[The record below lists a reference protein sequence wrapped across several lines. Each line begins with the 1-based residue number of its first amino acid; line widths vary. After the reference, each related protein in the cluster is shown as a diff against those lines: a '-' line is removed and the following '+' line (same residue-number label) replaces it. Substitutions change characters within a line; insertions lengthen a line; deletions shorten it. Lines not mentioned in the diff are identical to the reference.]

1 MASFIAC
8 IWTQNSSSALTALCC
23 CWTLNTVEPLSVTAA
38 RSRVVSTSAAIFFIT
53 NWWMSKSLKVWIM
66 TWKLARSK
74 PGRGRAEMQGSSVPL
89 GRNHVSPSGG
99 PLPSWALR
107 IVLTFPPFTAP
118 LPRCAARVVKEGQCS
133 GRKGPG
139 KGRSPAAARAP
150 LSGPEREG
158 RRLLQRLRPPSGHG
172 TSGDDTARHP
182 GPSAVYGCGSCSLNA
197 PFLDPRGH
205 QRACTGKRPVSRGE
219 AHSAYNSGGDEAP
232 FTSGVCL
239 ITRRQTW
246 LLQRPSSLTHPLPS
260 GAWWRAAIKGRGV
273 LIIRG
278 GGSWLVT
285 KLYTSFS
292 KPAYIQCV
300 GGCRRRILACLK
312 LVFFSSLSL
321 FIMDIYVIL
330 TQLTIFK
337 PLYLFTFLL
346 TPQSWHNAQIQTSVG
361 GKLLKH
367 SQRYRGRP
375 TNSKYQSF
383 VVL

>member
-1 MASFIAC
+1 
-8 IWTQNSSSALTALCC
+8 
-23 CWTLNTVEPLSVTAA
+23 
-38 RSRVVSTSAAIFFIT
+38 
-53 NWWMSKSLKVWIM
+53 MSKIN
-66 TWKLARSK
+66 
-74 PGRGRAEMQGSSVPL
+74 RGI
-89 GRNHVSPSGG
+89 
-99 PLPSWALR
+99 WC
-107 IVLTFPPFTAP
+107 
-118 LPRCAARVVKEGQCS
+118 PRCAARVVKEGQCS

-278 GGSWLVT
+278 EAADS
-285 KLYTSFS
+285 SQ
-292 KPAYIQCV
+292 YIY
-300 GGCRRRILACLK
+300 I
-312 LVFFSSLSL
+312 
-321 FIMDIYVIL
+321 
-330 TQLTIFK
+330 
-337 PLYLFTFLL
+337 
-346 TPQSWHNAQIQTSVG
+346 
-361 GKLLKH
+361 
-367 SQRYRGRP
+367 
-375 TNSKYQSF
+375 
-383 VVL
+383 